1 MSTTDGVL
9 RAVNIFLIDCSK
21 VCKILKKS
29 GFTIQG
35 KSLFRVNFMLKA
47 AKLAQITYIRV
58 TKLFF

>member
-1 MSTTDGVL
+1 M
-9 RAVNIFLIDCSK
+9 NIFLVDCSK

-47 AKLAQITYIRV
+47 VKLAQITYIRV